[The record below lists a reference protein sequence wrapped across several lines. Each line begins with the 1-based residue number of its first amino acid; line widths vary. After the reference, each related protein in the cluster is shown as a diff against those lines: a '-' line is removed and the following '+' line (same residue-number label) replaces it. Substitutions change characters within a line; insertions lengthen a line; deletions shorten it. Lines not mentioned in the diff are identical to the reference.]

1 MHTKLRA
8 AAGATLLGLLA
19 LGVADLFLGASVS
32 RYVDLERT
40 NAELLTQIQETHD
53 ALQIL
58 SDSVESVSRRAQVL
72 RILAGASP
80 LDSGLDLPGTD
91 PSWAWAQRDSPAAWS
106 RDVTRTSSARATA
119 GDRAVAGALP
129 FDITLTAIPSGRVSS
144 PFAAERLDPVVD
156 QVRPHQGVDFAAP
169 PGTPIRAPAAGVVVE
184 VQWEEGYGEYLTID
198 HGHGV
203 MTRYAHCSDILVAA
217 GQRVRRGQKIALVG
231 STGEATGPHLHFEVW
246 VDGRA
251 VDPQRFVAPGDVIT
265 D

>member
-1 MHTKLRA
+1 MHTKLLA
-8 AAGATLLGLLA
+8 AAGGTLFGLLA
-19 LGVADLFLGASVS
+19 LGVADLVLGASVP

-40 NAELLTQIQETHD
+40 NAELLTQIQETHE

-80 LDSGLDLPGTD
+80 LDAGVDLPGTD
-91 PSWAWAQRDSPAAWS
+91 PSWAQRDSPAAWS
-106 RDVTRTSSARATA
+106 RDVTRTSSARAAA
-119 GDRAVAGALP
+119 GEPALAGALP
-129 FDITLTAIPSGRVSS
+129 VDISLTAMPSGRVSS

-184 VQWEEGYGEYLTID
+184 VQWDAGYGEYLTID

-203 MTRYAHCSDILVAA
+203 VTRYAHCSDILVAA

>member
-1 MHTKLRA
+1 MNAKIRVT
-8 AAGATLLGLLA
+8 AGAILLGLLA
-19 LGVADLFLGASVS
+19 LGVADLVLGASVP
-32 RYVDLERT
+32 RFLELERT
-40 NAELLTQIQETHD
+40 NAELLSQIQETQGT
-53 ALQIL
+53 LQIL

-72 RILAGASP
+72 RLLAGVSP
-80 LDSGLDLPGTD
+80 LDSGVDLPGTD

-106 RDVTRTSSARATA
+106 RDVTRTSSALTTPEEL
-119 GDRAVAGALP
+119 AVAAALP
-129 FDITLTAIPSGRVSS
+129 VAITLTAIPPGRVSS
-144 PFAAERLDPVVD
+144 PFSAERLSPVVD
-156 QVRPHQGVDFAAP
+156 TVRPHQGVDFAAP
-169 PGTPIRAPAAGVVVE
+169 PGAPIRAPAAGVVVE

-203 MTRYAHCSDILVAA
+203 VTRYAHCSDILVVP

-251 VDPQRFVAPGDVIT
+251 VDPQRFVAPGDVVT